1 MNLKKSPQ
9 HGKNKVFY
17 DKSPW
22 WNYFYLFEKFKTFK
36 YRYENNEIC
45 YKNRGVC
52 CRRCNCLMQ
61 EKQFGP
67 LPIYFHN
74 SMGFDNHLLLKHF
87 PATAK
92 GRLSG
97 IPSTEEK
104 FKALNYTGI
113 VTLSYDIKFR
123 ILVNLTFY
131 GMLTCQRTYG
141 TIHIIW

>member
-1 MNLKKSPQ
+1 
-9 HGKNKVFY
+9 
-17 DKSPW
+17 
-22 WNYFYLFEKFKTFK
+22 
-36 YRYENNEIC
+36 
-45 YKNRGVC
+45 
-52 CRRCNCLMQ
+52 MQ

-104 FKALNYTGI
+104 FKALNYTGT
-113 VTLSYDIKFR
+113 VTLSYDIK
-123 ILVNLTFY
+123 IQNLSKPHFLRHADMSKDIRDYPHHMIVIHFY
-131 GMLTCQRTYG
+131 
-141 TIHIIW
+141 